1 MTSPLKRLWSIG
13 HQESRLTQWVRA
25 KRRAQERRQQPQA
38 HRRFSDDQH
47 ACRGCHANYF
57 REAAQRRAD
66 WMTCSGCGGWYH
78 VRCAGGSVGS
88 GVQAVSAA
96 RDRTPLALCGQCA
109 S

>member
-57 REAAQRRAD
+57 RETAQRRAD

-78 VRCAGGSVGS
+78 VRCANVN
-88 GVQAVSAA
+88 AVNAVNASAA
-96 RDRTPLALCGQCA
+96 VRERAPLALCGQCA